1 MVMGFTVCKNG
12 AYGLCNMDPLLR
24 FLHNYNNSN
33 SDSSDNNDDKVHAPC
48 TF

>member
-1 MVMGFTVCKNG
+1 MVMGFTVCKNV

-24 FLHNYNNSN
+24 FLHSYNNSN
-33 SDSSDNNDDKVHAPC
+33 SNSNDNNDDKVHAPC